1 MQETAR
7 LPNFGHLEVERGVL
21 EEDSYVDDILTSHNG
36 RLKLVK
42 IIQGMEE
49 IWRFLSQT
57 LGIGQ
62 SDNQKTAEPLKS
74 EEKGERRKTSSS
86 CQINEQWGQQSPG
99 SWIEK
104 AMEEDMLYLLTSNQ
118 LLQKKKK
125 MKLSKDLRK
134 EEDRPG
140 TPNPLSGRELLSH

>member
-7 LPNFGHLEVERGVL
+7 LPNFGHLEVERRVL

-62 SDNQKTAEPLKS
+62 SDNQKTAEPLKC

-86 CQINEQWGQQSPG
+86 CQINEQ
-99 SWIEK
+99 
-104 AMEEDMLYLLTSNQ
+104 
-118 LLQKKKK
+118 
-125 MKLSKDLRK
+125 
-134 EEDRPG
+134 
-140 TPNPLSGRELLSH
+140 